1 MTRRCSLTILA
12 ACTFATA
19 ASGDPQAGTPA
30 PQFRWKSGQVLT
42 YRVSQSTEAVET
54 LKDQT
59 LKTTVKL
66 DLVKRWQVVTVDADG
81 TATLQMTLTKL
92 RMENRPPSGDPL
104 VFDSADPAKSHE
116 QLREEMGKYV
126 GPPLTVV
133 RIDARGRLV
142 EVKESKFGPESRLQC
157 DLPFKLVLPDGPF
170 VAGQKWERTYQI
182 KLDPPQGTGETFD
195 AAQSYACKAVG
206 NNLAQVHV
214 ATALKTQPDAAADKL
229 PLLPLMPE
237 GDLFFDTATGVL
249 KAVRYQ
255 FGQDLDEHRGEGSK
269 YQFKSTYSEDLIDGK

>member
-1 MTRRCSLTILA
+1 MTHRWSLTVLALCSLAVA
-12 ACTFATA
+12 ARAE
-19 ASGDPQAGTPA
+19 P

-42 YRVSQSTEAVET
+42 YRVTQSTEAIET

-59 LKTTVKL
+59 LKTSATL
-66 DLVKRWQVVTVDADG
+66 DLVKKWQVLEVDASG
-81 TATLQMTLTKL
+81 TATLQMTLTRL
-92 RMENRPPSGDPL
+92 RMENRPPSGEPML
-104 VFDSADPAKSHE
+104 FDSADPAKSHE

-142 EVKESKFGPESRLQC
+142 AVKESKFGPESRLYS
-157 DLPFKLVLPDGPF
+157 DLPFKLTTPDGPF
-170 VAGQKWERTYQI
+170 AAGQKWERSYQI
-182 KLDPPQGTGETFD
+182 KLDPPQGTGESYD
-195 AAQSYACKAVG
+195 ASQAYTVKAVG

-214 ATALKTQPDAAADKL
+214 CTTVKAPPEAASDRL
-229 PLLPLMPE
+229 PLLPLLPE
-237 GDLFFDTATGVL
+237 GDVFFDTATGLL

-269 YQFKSTYSEDLIDGK
+269 YQFKTTYTEDLTETK

>member
-19 ASGDPQAGTPA
+19 ATGDPQADTPA

-66 DLVKRWQVVTVDADG
+66 DLVKRWQVVNVDADG
-81 TATLQMTLTKL
+81 TATLQMTLTTL

-170 VAGQKWERTYQI
+170 AAGQKWERTYQI

-214 ATALKTQPDAAADKL
+214 ATTLKTQPDAAADKL

-237 GDLFFDTATGVL
+237 GDLFFDTANGVL